1 MHTFKFIVLTTL
13 LAWAPPPSSAA
24 ELDFDF
30 RQGLET
36 AESGETL
43 AARLAAAAERS
54 GMPLPQI
61 NKGEIP
67 LPQGADCVSSPY
79 GCPGVNN
86 SGNGNWSVPIP
97 APGAP
102 LFNPAGFFVAGV
114 CVNTNGFDQGCQHMT
129 GEAAAVRMGNN
140 IIKTM
145 LTDNLKE
152 SLTFKFPNLM
162 SRMQVLLALQELELE
177 TIKRVKSQI
186 HKDLQKLVPMPWV
199 SPEERERQLQMIKA
213 DGAAIDLWW
222 TAAREEALA
231 RNNWSEVAPYTHKFT
246 GGRAYVQLARSL
258 SCRNCLRTRPGKAS
272 PGTER
277 TVPEFCE

>member
-1 MHTFKFIVLTTL
+1 MNTIKVTVLTAL
-13 LAWAPPPSSAA
+13 LAWAPPPSGAA

-30 RQGLET
+30 RQGLR

-43 AARLAAAAERS
+43 AARLAAAAEHS
-54 GMPLPQI
+54 GMPLPQM

-67 LPQGADCVSSPY
+67 MPQGADCVASPY

-97 APGAP
+97 APGSP
-102 LFNPAGFFVAGV
+102 VFNTAGFFVAAV

-186 HKDLQKLVPMPWV
+186 HKDLQKLMPMPWV
-199 SPEERERQLQMIKA
+199 SPAERERQLQMIRA
-213 DGAAIDLWW
+213 DAAAIDLWW
-222 TAAREEALA
+222 TAAREEAFA
-231 RNNWSEVAPYTHKFT
+231 RNNWSEVSPYTHKFN
-246 GGRAYVQLARSL
+246 GGKAYIQLARSL
-258 SCRNCLRTRPGKAS
+258 SCRNCLRNRPGKAS
-272 PGTER
+272 PGAER
-277 TVPEFCE
+277 PSPESCD